1 MEKKL
6 YFLPADDLW
15 EDERLS
21 DISDEQFKLR
31 SEVYYDTIE
40 DYVSDF
46 NRDVCPDPHC
56 YYCRYI

>member
-40 DYVSDF
+40 DYVADF
-46 NRDVCPDPHC
+46 NSEMCPSSHC

>member
-15 EDERLS
+15 EDESLD

-31 SEVYYDTIE
+31 SEVYYDKDMGESMSKSAIL
-40 DYVSDF
+40 DLSA
-46 NRDVCPDPHC
+46 PD
-56 YYCRYI
+56 

>member
-15 EDERLS
+15 DDERL
-21 DISDEQFKLR
+21 DEISDEQFKLR

-40 DYVSDF
+40 DYVADF